1 MTTVTIHQLG
11 YLPWL
16 GFFDKMAKADIFVL
30 YDDARFEKNYFDN
43 RNKIKTAQGWTW
55 ITVPVK
61 YKFGQKLNEV
71 EIENT
76 QRWREKHYKTFLINY
91 NKAPFSPV
99 YLDFFE
105 KIYKKKWERLVDLD
119 ITLIKYFAEKLGIKT
134 ELIKSSELNCT
145 GEKSQKLLNICKK
158 LNADIYLSGKF
169 GKNYLDEKLFKENNI
184 KVIYQDFKHPIYPQ
198 LYGEFIP
205 ELSVVD
211 LLFNCGPSS
220 LNILLGEKSIYDST
234 R

>member
-1 MTTVTIHQLG
+1 MTTVAIHQLG

-16 GFFDKMAKADIFVL
+16 GFFDKMAKADIFVF
-30 YDDARFEKNYFDN
+30 YDDAQFEKNYFDN

-71 EIENT
+71 EIDNA
-76 QRWREKHYKTFLINY
+76 QRWQEKHYKTLLINY
-91 NKAPFSPV
+91 NKTPFSPA

-105 KIYKKKWERLVDLD
+105 EIYKKKWEKLVDLNT
-119 ITLIKYFAEKLGIKT
+119 TLIKYLAEKLGIKT
-134 ELIKSSELNCT
+134 ELIKSSELNCA
-145 GEKSQKLLNICKK
+145 GKKSEKLLNICKK

-184 KVIYQDFKHPIYPQ
+184 KVIYQDFKYPVYPQ
-198 LYGEFIP
+198 LYAEFIP
-205 ELSVVD
+205 NLSAID
-211 LLFNCGPSS
+211 LLFNCGPDSFK
-220 LNILLGEKSIYDST
+220 ILLKK
-234 R
+234 